1 MNLFIRQVYHVE
13 HFRGYEN
20 VFLAYSDGLCN
31 IIYISFN
38 DFTLKIV

>member
-1 MNLFIRQVYHVE
+1 MCQVYQFE

-20 VFLAYSDGLCN
+20 FFLAYSDGQFN